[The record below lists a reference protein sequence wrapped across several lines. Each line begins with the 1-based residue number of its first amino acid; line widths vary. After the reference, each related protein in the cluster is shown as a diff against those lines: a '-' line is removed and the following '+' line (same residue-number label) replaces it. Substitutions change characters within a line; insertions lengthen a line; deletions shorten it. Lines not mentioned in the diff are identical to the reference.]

1 MRDGRVGGLQ
11 LHHLCSRLVLRP
23 HVGGRVEDDEVVGG
37 RGGHGRGGNEG
48 RSLDWRQDGAGH
60 GPSHDAVVDLAAL
73 VHGGQVAAVAVRAAH
88 GPLVRLVLEELLQV
102 PVRLRPRPWLCC
114 LDLGLT
120 LTLTAVDHGQRV
132 PGDAAD
138 KSGERQR
145 VLLAE
150 LVVVADADV
159 QVPSVRHFEREEG
172 GGTGGGARDGVV
184 HLGGEEAPEQVAR
197 VWRHGAGGHAPV
209 DVVNGPAAVVVVMAM
224 LPPPAGV
231 ADVLGTAG
239 GRGARVQLDG
249 LVAGWAAVTTRH
261 RVHLKRGQQSKRQNA
276 A

>member
-11 LHHLCSRLVLRP
+11 LHHLRSYLVLRP
-23 HVGGRVEDDEVVGG
+23 HVGGRVKDDEVVGR

-102 PVRLRPRPWLCC
+102 PVRLRPGPGPWLRC

-159 QVPSVRHFEREEG
+159 QVRSVRHFEREEG

-197 VWRHGAGGHAPV
+197 VWRHGASGHAPV
-209 DVVNGPAAVVVVMAM
+209 EVVNGPAAVVVVVAM
-224 LPPPAGV
+224 LPPPTGV

-249 LVAGWAAVTTRH
+249 LVAG
-261 RVHLKRGQQSKRQNA
+261 
-276 A
+276 